1 MEQSF
6 NKDLTLGNRKM
17 GSVTNAPDIHVTT
30 GFDYGSLLSA
40 ATPCNDARVQ
50 GFSSHFL
57 PPLYSLVFIFGL
69 LGNSLVVLILVKYK
83 KLKSM
88 TDIYLLN
95 LAISDLLFIFSLPL
109 WIYHAAHEWVFG
121 DAMCKILSGI
131 SLTGFYTGSF
141 FIILLTFDRYLAI
154 VHAVFG
160 LKVRKAVYG
169 SITSAITWGIALL
182 AALPEF
188 IFATEQQESGR
199 PVCSPRYTNETQNV
213 WNQFMTL
220 KMNLIGLI
228 FPMLVM
234 IFCYSR
240 IISTLMRCRNE
251 KKHKAVKLIFI
262 IMIVYFLCWTP
273 FNLVLLLQTF
283 QTQFSLSN
291 CGSISNLFIA
301 VQVTEAIAMVHCCIN
316 PLIYAFAG
324 EKFRKYVYSFF
335 RTNIALHLSKY
346 FAHAETLERSSSM
359 YTPSTGEHEIS
370 ALL

>member
-1 MEQSF
+1 M
-6 NKDLTLGNRKM
+6 D
-17 GSVTNAPDIHVTT
+17 SVTNVPDIDFTT
-30 GFDYGSLLSA
+30 DFDYGIFLSA
-40 ATPCNDARVQ
+40 AAPCNDTRAQ
-50 GFSSHFL
+50 DFSSHFL

-109 WIYHAAHEWVFG
+109 WIYHAAHKWVFG

-131 SLTGFYTGSF
+131 SLTGFYAGSF

-154 VHAVFG
+154 VHVVFG
-160 LKVRKAVYG
+160 LKARKAVYG
-169 SITSAITWGIALL
+169 SITSALTWWIALL

-199 PVCSPRYTNETQNV
+199 PMCNPRYSNETQSR
-213 WNQFMTL
+213 WNWFMTL

-228 FPMLVM
+228 FPTLVM
-234 IFCYSR
+234 IFCYSQ
-240 IISTLMRCRNE
+240 IMGTLMRCRNE
-251 KKHKAVKLIFI
+251 KKHKAIKLIFI
-262 IMIVYFLCWTP
+262 IVIVYFLCWTP
-273 FNLVLLLQTF
+273 FNLALLLQTF
-283 QTQFSLSN
+283 QTEFSLNN
-291 CGSISNLFIA
+291 CESISNLFIA
-301 VQVTEAIAMVHCCIN
+301 VQVTEAIAMVHCCLN

-335 RTNIALHLSKY
+335 RKNIALHLSKY
-346 FAHAETLERSSSM
+346 FGHAETLERSSSM

-370 ALL
+370 AVL

>member
-1 MEQSF
+1 MSSS
-6 NKDLTLGNRKM
+6 GNRKM
-17 GSVTNAPDIHVTT
+17 GSATNIPDIDVTT
-30 GFDYGSLLSA
+30 EFDYEILSD
-40 ATPCNDARVQ
+40 ATPCFDDIVQ
-50 GFSSHFL
+50 DFASHFL

-83 KLKSM
+83 KLRNM

-95 LAISDLLFIFSLPL
+95 LAISDLLFIISLPF
-109 WIYHAAHEWVFG
+109 WIYYAEHHWVFG
-121 DAMCKILSGI
+121 DFMCKIISGI

-160 LKVRKAVYG
+160 LKARKAVYG
-169 SITSAITWGIALL
+169 SIISVITWGIALL
-182 AALPEF
+182 ASLPEF
-188 IFATEQQESGR
+188 IFATAHQTSNHS
-199 PVCSPRYTNETQNV
+199 VCNSRYSNETQKG
-213 WNQFMTL
+213 WNRFMTL

-240 IISTLMRCRNE
+240 IISTLRRCRNE

-262 IMIVYFLCWTP
+262 IVIVYFICWTP
-273 FNLVLLLQTF
+273 FNIALLLQTF
-283 QTQFSLSN
+283 QTQFSLN
-291 CGSISNLFIA
+291 YCGAISDLFIA
-301 VQVTEAIAMVHCCIN
+301 IQVTQTIAMVHCCLN

-335 RTNIALHLSKY
+335 RKTIAPHCS
-346 FAHAETLERSSSM
+346 FSHAEISERSSSM
-359 YTPSTGEHEIS
+359 YTPSTGEHEPS
-370 ALL
+370 AVL